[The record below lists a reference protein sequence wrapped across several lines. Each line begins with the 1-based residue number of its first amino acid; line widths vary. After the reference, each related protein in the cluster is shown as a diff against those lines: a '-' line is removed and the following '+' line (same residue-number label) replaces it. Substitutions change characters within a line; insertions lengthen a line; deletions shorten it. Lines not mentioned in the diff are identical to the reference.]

1 MARIRTT
8 SRALALIAL
17 ICALFASLPGSAVAL
32 RRSEVLS
39 RAQVWVTARVPY
51 SQQRYA
57 TVEGSLVPTA
67 TVKPDS
73 QGYRT
78 DCSGFVSMCLDL
90 RTSAGAPRSYAT
102 ATLDDILVKIPKSS
116 LRPGDIILRP
126 SDARVD
132 GKQVAYGHAVVF
144 GGWTDSSQTAY
155 VGYHESGSSKGTV
168 RSVIN
173 WGTSGFWSEKG
184 FGAYHCPSVRDRAK
198 FDVVVGQ

>member
-1 MARIRTT
+1 MVRTRTT

-17 ICALFASLPGSAVAL
+17 TCALSVLIPGSAVAL

-39 RAQVWVTARVPY
+39 RAQVWVAARVPY
-51 SQQRYA
+51 SQKGYA
-57 TVEGSLVPTA
+57 TVEGSLVPTG
-67 TVKPDS
+67 TVKPDTL
-73 QGYRT
+73 GYRT
-78 DCSGFVSMCLDL
+78 DCSGFVSMCLNL
-90 RTSAGAPRSYAT
+90 RTPKGAPLSYAT

-116 LRPGDIILRP
+116 LRPGDVILRP
-126 SDARVD
+126 SNVPVD
-132 GKQVAYGHAVVF
+132 GKTVYGHAVVF

-168 RSVIN
+168 RAVIN

-198 FDVVVGQ
+198 LDVVVSQ